1 MDDKISEVLGVKS
14 ITKKKNDLVVIE
26 TLETGPDAEVDYR
39 YSRRTFRDLIKKGQ
53 VAVDDLY
60 DLSKAAELPRAY
72 EVLGNMIKIVS
83 DTTKDLYELHKKKKD
98 LEQVTSPLNDGHVN
112 IDKAVFVGTTAEL
125 LQKIKNNKDSDGE
138 ELIQK

>member
-1 MDDKISEVLGVKS
+1 MDDKISEVLGVKP
-14 ITKKKNDLVVIE
+14 IVTKKNELTVIE
-26 TLETGPDAEVDYR
+26 TLETGPDAEIDYR
-39 YSRRTFRDLIKKGQ
+39 YSRRTFRNLIKKGQ

-72 EVLGNMIKIVS
+72 EVLGNMIKVVS
-83 DTTKDLYELHKKKKD
+83 ETTKDLYDLHKKKKD
-98 LEQVTSPLNDGHVN
+98 FEQVASPLNDGHVN

-125 LQKIKNNKDSDGE
+125 LQKLKTKDSDGE